1 MRPFYSI
8 PLRCEELT
16 SKRRNPLLKP
26 EDALRQH
33 IHLLLRTHYHECRY
47 DPAYGCYVWDKDYD
61 NIQSINRWKD
71 ELEGLVRQTLT
82 DYEKR
87 ISSVAVSVA
96 VEELLIVDPK
106 SQQLSRYS
114 KRITIALEGTV
125 LKTNQRIVHREY
137 MFFSPLSLA

>member
-16 SKRRNPLLKP
+16 GKRRNPLLKTG
-26 EDALRQH
+26 DALRQH

-87 ISSVAVSVA
+87 ISSVAVSVS
-96 VEELLIVDPK
+96 VEELPTVDPK
-106 SQQLSRYS
+106 TQQVNRYS

-125 LKTNQRIVHREY
+125 LKTNQRIAHREY